1 MSRKPL
7 ALALALVAI
16 AVALPASASAA
27 GKLPTAVADCNA
39 HARLTSHYTA
49 AQLRGAL
56 NAMPADIKEYTNCYD
71 VIQKALLAQIGSIG
85 GNGGD
90 SGGGGSSFLPTPL
103 LILLIVLVVAAIGF
117 AIVALR
123 QRAKSS
129 PTSPA
134 PGSDPGPDSPPPS
147 P

>member
-7 ALALALVAI
+7 ALVLALVAI
-16 AVALPASASAA
+16 AVAVPASASAA
-27 GKLPTAVADCNA
+27 GKLPPAVADCNA

-49 AQLRGAL
+49 AQLRSAL

-103 LILLIVLVVAAIGF
+103 LIVLIVLVLAAIAF

-123 QRAKSS
+123 QRSKSS
-129 PTSPA
+129 SSSTEPDAGSQP
-134 PGSDPGPDSPPPS
+134 PGG
-147 P
+147 

>member
-1 MSRKPL
+1 MSRKTLALVL
-7 ALALALVAI
+7 ALAAI
-16 AVALPASASAA
+16 AVGLPASASAA
-27 GKLPTAVADCNA
+27 GKLPPAVADCNA

-49 AQLRGAL
+49 AQLRSAL

-103 LILLIVLVVAAIGF
+103 LIVLIVLVVAAIGF
-117 AIVALR
+117 GILALR
-123 QRAKSS
+123 QRSRSS
-129 PTSPA
+129 SSSSSGTEPDA
-134 PGSDPGPDSPPPS
+134 GSQP
-147 P
+147 

>member
-1 MSRKPL
+1 MSRKLLALLL
-7 ALALALVAI
+7 ALAAI

-27 GKLPTAVADCNA
+27 GKLPPAVADCNA

-56 NAMPADIKEYTNCYD
+56 NSMPADIKEYTNCYD

-103 LILLIVLVVAAIGF
+103 LIVLIVLVVAAIGF
-117 AIVALR
+117 GILALR
-123 QRAKSS
+123 QRSRSS
-129 PTSPA
+129 STSSGTEPDA
-134 PGSDPGPDSPPPS
+134 GSQP
-147 P
+147 